1 MKTMPSKHEGDLPK
15 TVAVIMTEIPAIA
28 LSTGWAYL
36 KTKRRIRK
44 GSKYV
49 MKGLLENGMPKELAH
64 ELVNQYESDLSIR
77 RIMKEFGGPFSKSHD
92 R

>member
-1 MKTMPSKHEGDLPK
+1 MKTMSSKHEGDLPK

-36 KTKRRIRK
+36 KTKRRIRQ

-49 MKGLLENGMPKELAH
+49 MKGLLENGMPKELASQ
-64 ELVNQYESDLSIR
+64 LVDQYETDLSVRKLI
-77 RIMKEFGGPFSKSHD
+77 KGFGGPFTKKWE
-92 R
+92 

>member
-1 MKTMPSKHEGDLPK
+1 MNTMPSKHEGDLPK

-36 KTKRRIRK
+36 KTKRRIRQ

-49 MKGLLENGMPKELAH
+49 MKGLLENGMPKELASQ
-64 ELVNQYESDLSIR
+64 LVDQYETDLSVRKLI
-77 RIMKEFGGPFSKSHD
+77 KGFGGPFTKKWE
-92 R
+92 

>member
-1 MKTMPSKHEGDLPK
+1 MTSKHDGDLPK

-28 LSTGWAYL
+28 LGTGWAYL

-49 MKGLLENGMPKELAH
+49 MKGLLENGMPKELAR
-64 ELVNQYESDLSIR
+64 ELVNQYETDLSFR
-77 RIMKEFGGPFSKSHD
+77 NLVHGFGGPASSWRD
-92 R
+92 WMD

>member
-1 MKTMPSKHEGDLPK
+1 MKTMTSKHDGNLPK

-36 KTKRRIRK
+36 KTKRRIRM

-49 MKGLLENGMPKELAH
+49 MKGLLESGMPKELAH
-64 ELVNQYESDLSIR
+64 QLVDQYETDLSVRKLI
-77 RIMKEFGGPFSKSHD
+77 KGFGGPFAKKWE
-92 R
+92 